1 MVSECFELFDEAA
14 GLVFGVESGEVVAA
28 GVAVGLAG
36 LEHVPCGGEDRVADG
51 DAGAAVAAAGFE
63 TTVLGGEVGVVA
75 VGGGECCFQQ
85 SDA

>member
-1 MVSECFELFDEAA
+1 
-14 GLVFGVESGEVVAA
+14 
-28 GVAVGLAG
+28 